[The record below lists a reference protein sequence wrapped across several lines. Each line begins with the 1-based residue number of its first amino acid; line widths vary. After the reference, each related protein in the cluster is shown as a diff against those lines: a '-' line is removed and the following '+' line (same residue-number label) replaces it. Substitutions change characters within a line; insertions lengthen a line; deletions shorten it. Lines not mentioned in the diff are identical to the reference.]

1 MAADNAIIIGMI
13 AANFAPK
20 HRNQIIMWG
29 LFGALVFRIIF
40 AFFASYLF
48 GFAYVKIIGGLLLI
62 WIVYDLRRDLFST
75 QKIKSPTKVSK
86 EPSYIQ
92 SLSLIHI

>member
-40 AFFASYLF
+40 AFFASSSLYSLYSLCKVF
-48 GFAYVKIIGGLLLI
+48 SAFYVSC
-62 WIVYDLRRDLFST
+62 FN
-75 QKIKSPTKVSK
+75 
-86 EPSYIQ
+86 
-92 SLSLIHI
+92 